1 MYVPARTTGHACGAC
16 TGGADMSRRS
26 DGGSGFVAV
35 FAILL
40 VVGLI
45 IKYIWW
51 IVGAAAL
58 VGGFFVVRA
67 LVRRAEQHR
76 LEAAERDAE
85 LTRRAEQQHRWTLR
99 GDTRGVYGPAG
110 AKAMRSV
117 SPGPPDVDGATPDMS
132 RVAAVAYTA
141 GELTKLIKEKPP
153 CWKWAVF
160 ASVLVQRR
168 VSLQARLRD
177 SALGFTSSTGVRLDT
192 GAQVKYFMWGRMDEL
207 IQLVGQVES
216 FMLAPAFMGMFGDPE
231 DDTTADTEGIVHIAD
246 RLMDYLEQF
255 LELSELCRSV
265 SAPSQYAELMRDCA
279 SLADVPVDSYRTFID
294 EFVERVGEMPEL
306 LRYATGTVE
315 ADPVVLEMDVDDHL
329 LSRITRRLEAISA

>member
-1 MYVPARTTGHACGAC
+1 
-16 TGGADMSRRS
+16 
-26 DGGSGFVAV
+26 VAV
-35 FAILL
+35 LAILF

-58 VGGFFVVRA
+58 VGGFLVVRA
-67 LVRRAEQHR
+67 LVRRAEQRR

-110 AKAMRSV
+110 AKAMRAV
-117 SPGPPDVDGATPDMS
+117 SPTPPDVDGSTPDTP
-132 RVAAVAYTA
+132 RVATVAYTA
-141 GELTKLIKEKPP
+141 GELTKLIKEQPS
-153 CWKWAVF
+153 CWKWALF
-160 ASVLVQRR
+160 GSVLVQRR
-168 VSLQARLRD
+168 VPMQARLRD
-177 SALGFTSSTGVRLDT
+177 SALGFTPSMGVRLDT
-192 GAQVKYFMWGRMDEL
+192 GAQVKYFMWDRVDEM
-207 IQLVGQVES
+207 IQLMKQVES
-216 FMLAPAFMGMFGDPE
+216 FMGAPAFMGMFGDP
-231 DDTTADTEGIVHIAD
+231 DDETTAEADGIVHIAD

-255 LELSELCRSV
+255 LELSELCRSM
-265 SAPSQYAELMRDCA
+265 SAPSEYADLMLDCA
-279 SLADVPVDSYRTFID
+279 RLADVPVDSFRTFID

-315 ADPVVLEMDVDDHL
+315 ADPVVLEMDVDEHL